1 MKEKIYALIKDG
13 EAMRENSRYGDA
25 LKVYKRALSLSRK
38 HSDLD
43 GILDCT
49 LAVADISRM
58 LGDFD
63 SAVEN
68 YEEALEACEALGNRL
83 TAADCM
89 VGIGLSL
96 RAMCMWKKA
105 VKFINGAKKIYEKE
119 KDKKGIAFS
128 LWAEAGAWRVAG
140 SIGKAIEKFNESKK
154 IFSSLNDIS
163 GVGYDMCGLGGAH
176 RIAGK
181 YDESLAYYKEA
192 NSVFRKLKDTFG
204 TAYSYCGIG
213 NAYRMKGD
221 YSKASDNFAKA
232 ERLYALIG
240 DIVSYSYTIWSVANL
255 HIMKGDATAAVSC
268 AKKAAANFRKT
279 KDPRGLIY
287 CDMIFAEAH
296 FMKGQKA
303 NAVKILSAAAKSC
316 EAYGFKLEKCHSETL
331 IALMN
336 SEGKRKVSSCYG
348 RLGVNLKPDS
358 APFNIP

>member
-1 MKEKIYALIKDG
+1 MKDRIYALIKDG
-13 EAMRENSRYGDA
+13 ESLREKSRYADA
-25 LKVYKRALSLSRK
+25 LKVYKKALALSKK

-105 VKFINGAKKIYEKE
+105 VKFITGAKKIYEKE
-119 KDKKGIAFS
+119 KDKKGVAFS

-140 SIGKAIEKFNESKK
+140 SIEKAIEKFNESKK
-154 IFSSLNDIS
+154 IFSALDDIS
-163 GVGYDMCGLGGAH
+163 GIGYDLCGLGGAH

-181 YDESLAYYKEA
+181 YDESLAYYMEA
-192 NSVFRKLKDTFG
+192 NAVFRKLKDTFG
-204 TAYSYCGIG
+204 TAYSHCGIG
-213 NAYRMKGD
+213 NAYRMKGN
-221 YSKASDNFAKA
+221 YAKASDNFEKA
-232 ERLYALIG
+232 EKLYALIG

-255 HIMKGDATAAVSC
+255 HIMKGDAAAAVSC
-268 AKKAAANFRKT
+268 AKKASANFRKT

-287 CDMIFAEAH
+287 CDMIFAEAS
-296 FMKGQKA
+296 FMKGKNA
-303 NAVKILSAAAKSC
+303 NAIKILSAAAQRC
-316 EAYGFKLEKCHSETL
+316 EAYGFKLEKCHCETL
-331 IALMN
+331 IALIS
-336 SEGKRKVSSCYG
+336 SEGKCKTYSCYR